1 MSIHHRS
8 NLTAWALALALF
20 MPASAQAALVTA
32 AGQGAD
38 ERSALH
44 DAMRAAVEQEVGVY
58 LDSRTKVQ
66 NYRTLQ
72 DTIYAQSE
80 GYISSYDVL
89 SHEIIGGVHRITIR
103 ADVDES
109 RISARTATLQQ
120 RKAIIGANLED
131 PRIAVVATDSDG
143 TAYPALE
150 NALASALQAQG
161 FSRIIDL
168 DAADDGT
175 RRAFLAL
182 ASDAAGRKSQLT
194 ALLADSPCDYLAV
207 VKVAKDTESLDAVLP
222 GLHKTYVTCTARL
235 VSTAT
240 GEITWA
246 GTAQGASSHWYAG
259 AEQEAL
265 ANAAKT
271 LAPRLA
277 RGAFRKAADVQ
288 QHIRLMIPQARL
300 GSASEARSQLEALPG
315 VQHAFLRS
323 QTSGIYTI
331 DVDYDGT
338 AADFAS
344 MLEQA
349 GYTIAHFEA
358 ESVTVDG

>member
-1 MSIHHRS
+1 MS
-8 NLTAWALALALF
+8 
-20 MPASAQAALVTA
+20 PARRGS
-32 AGQGAD
+32 
-38 ERSALH
+38 
-44 DAMRAAVEQEVGVY
+44 
-58 LDSRTKVQ
+58 SR
-66 NYRTLQ
+66 
-72 DTIYAQSE
+72 
-80 GYISSYDVL
+80 
-89 SHEIIGGVHRITIR
+89 
-103 ADVDES
+103 
-109 RISARTATLQQ
+109 
-120 RKAIIGANLED
+120 
-131 PRIAVVATDSDG
+131 
-143 TAYPALE
+143 
-150 NALASALQAQG
+150 
-161 FSRIIDL
+161 
-168 DAADDGT
+168 
-175 RRAFLAL
+175 
-182 ASDAAGRKSQLT
+182 
-194 ALLADSPCDYLAV
+194 
-207 VKVAKDTESLDAVLP
+207 
-222 GLHKTYVTCTARL
+222 RL

-315 VQHAFLRS
+315 VRHAFLRS
-323 QTSGIYTI
+323 LTSGIYTI

>member
-1 MSIHHRS
+1 MKFISFKS
-8 NLTAWALALALF
+8 NIAVAALSLAFVL
-20 MPASAQAALVTA
+20 PSAAQAAYVTA
-32 AGQGAD
+32 TGQGGD

-66 NYRTLQ
+66 NYRILQ

-89 SHEIIGGVHRITIR
+89 SHETIGDVHRITIR
-103 ADVDES
+103 ADVDSS

-131 PRIAVVATDSDG
+131 PRIAVVAVSNDG
-143 TAYPALE
+143 TTYPALE

-182 ASDAAGRKSQLT
+182 ASDATGRKAQLD
-194 ALLADSPCDYLAV
+194 ALLASSPCDYLAIV
-207 VKVAKDTESLDAVLP
+207 NVAKDTESLDAVLP
-222 GLHKTYVTCTARL
+222 GLHKTYVTCAARL

-240 GEITWA
+240 GEITWS
-246 GTAQGASSHWYAG
+246 GTANGASSHWYAG

-265 ANAAKT
+265 ANAAKA

-277 RGAFRKAADVQ
+277 RGAFRKAANVQ
-288 QHIRLMIPQARL
+288 QHIRVTVPQSRF
-300 GSASEARSQLEALPG
+300 GSAPEARSMLEALPG

-323 QTSGIYTI
+323 LTSGIYTI
-331 DVDYDGT
+331 DLDYDGT
-338 AADFAS
+338 AADLVGV
-344 MLEQA
+344 LESA
-349 GYTIAHFEA
+349 GYHVAHFEA
-358 ESVTVDG
+358 ERIIVE

>member
-8 NLTAWALALALF
+8 NLTAWALALALLV
-20 MPASAQAALVTA
+20 PASAQAALVTA
-32 AGQGAD
+32 TGQGAD

-89 SHEIIGGVHRITIR
+89 SHETIGGVHRITIR

-143 TAYPALE
+143 AAYPALE

-207 VKVAKDTESLDAVLP
+207 VKVAKDTES
-222 GLHKTYVTCTARL
+222 
-235 VSTAT
+235 
-240 GEITWA
+240 EITWA

>member
-1 MSIHHRS
+1 MSSISRMQS
-8 NLTAWALALALF
+8 ALVAFAFALLV
-20 MPASAQAALVTA
+20 PVSAEAALVTA
-32 AGQGAD
+32 TGQGAD

-89 SHEIIGGVHRITIR
+89 AHETIGGVHRITIR

-131 PRIAVVATDSDG
+131 PRIAVVATDGDG

-168 DAADDGT
+168 DAADDGM

-182 ASDAAGRKSQLT
+182 SGDAASRKSQLT
-194 ALLADSPCDYLAV
+194 ALLAGSPCDYLAI

-222 GLHKTYVTCTARL
+222 GLHKTYVTCAARL

-277 RGAFRKAADVQ
+277 RSAFRKAANVQ

-300 GSASEARSQLEALPG
+300 GSAGEARSTLEALPG

-331 DVDYDGT
+331 DLDYDGT
-338 AADFAS
+338 AADLVTV
-344 MLEQA
+344 LENA
-349 GYTIAHFEA
+349 GYQDRKSTRLNSSHP
-358 ESVTVDG
+358 